1 MQEHRRA
8 NLKRN
13 IEYKLGNRIIFA
25 ELNTRG
31 RIIQCPNCHVP
42 FRPHLGNWRAE
53 KFPCERCKAH
63 LCFRNGPARRA
74 RCLSSNISRPVPNNL
89 VMLVCGG
96 CEAKVIH
103 QRHDKTVKCSDC
115 KHISV
120 TPLGRVYGVRPP
132 TQEPPPANRFLRP
145 QVNLI
150 DSSEVN
156 QVGRAYGVP
165 PANQDP
171 LHVNGVVRPQVNVI
185 VPPRANQDSRQS
197 YWIEPVEVNKD
208 QPRLYRLVP
217 SQLNHGPPQANW
229 LVPPQVNRV
238 VPPQVNQDPQ
248 QVYQVGAQQVN
259 RVVPPRVYRRR
270 NRVANAE
277 TESTA
282 SSSFTPRPEI
292 TVIEYPDNAVAEA
305 VRNVAG
311 SKRVV
316 KEEDKTEAAGSKKPR
331 L

>member
-115 KHISV
+115 KHI
-120 TPLGRVYGVRPP
+120 
-132 TQEPPPANRFLRP
+132 
-145 QVNLI
+145 I
-150 DSSEVN
+150 N

-238 VPPQVNQDPQ
+238 VPPQVN
-248 QVYQVGAQQVN
+248 